1 MNDTVTTDLTK
12 FGYRELKMA
21 RDLLTGLLEKNDT
34 RFLSDGVQIAFNT
47 HSGNVFLTDEEY
59 NVAML
64 TDDGV
69 LEDWF
74 TTPYEGHEGFLA
86 DLKDEYKTMHT
97 EDQEFMVQITDA

>member
-1 MNDTVTTDLTK
+1 MQDTVITDLTK

-34 RFLSDGVQIAFNT
+34 KFLGDGVQIAMNT
-47 HSGNVFLTDEEY
+47 HSGYVFLTDEEY

-64 TDDGV
+64 TDDGA

-74 TTPYEGHEGFLA
+74 STTYEGHEGFYD
-86 DLKDEYKTMHT
+86 DLMLEYKDMHP
-97 EDQEFMVQITDA
+97 EDQAYMNQLTA